1 MTEKKK
7 IDKNLGMKETSE
19 TQTASRKSLKA
30 RAENAKRVSEVME
43 RKNKN
48 DESRFF

>member
-1 MTEKKK
+1 MTENKK
-7 IDKNLGMKETSE
+7 IDENLDMKKKSK

-30 RAENAKRVSEVME
+30 RAENATRVSKVME